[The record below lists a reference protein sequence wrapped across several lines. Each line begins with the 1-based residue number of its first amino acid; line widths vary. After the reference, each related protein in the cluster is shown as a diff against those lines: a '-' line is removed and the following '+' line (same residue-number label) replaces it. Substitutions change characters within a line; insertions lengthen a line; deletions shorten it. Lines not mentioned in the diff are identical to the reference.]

1 MHKGKPGTTIGVNLT
16 YRKSLSLSYLYT
28 SSVNN
33 ALCFPYLLWF
43 FKSIL
48 VLVLENVLLKTTP
61 PPTTLPRKIY
71 VLYACFTFWGLFAIH
86 SLKQNTQNL
95 LEMMKW
101 WWCMMKSNKV
111 DYITLTFHLFFLIY
125 SFPHILWNYL
135 ISIMI

>member
-1 MHKGKPGTTIGVNLT
+1 MHKWKPGTTIGVITLRTGNL
-16 YRKSLSLSYLYT
+16 YLYLIFIRHLST
-28 SSVNN
+28 THFVFPTYFHSLNHPSPWKKITKNN
-33 ALCFPYLLWF
+33 P
-43 FKSIL
+43 S
-48 VLVLENVLLKTTP
+48 
-61 PPTTLPRKIY
+61 PTTLPRKNIF

-101 WWCMMKSNKV
+101 WWYMMKSNKV